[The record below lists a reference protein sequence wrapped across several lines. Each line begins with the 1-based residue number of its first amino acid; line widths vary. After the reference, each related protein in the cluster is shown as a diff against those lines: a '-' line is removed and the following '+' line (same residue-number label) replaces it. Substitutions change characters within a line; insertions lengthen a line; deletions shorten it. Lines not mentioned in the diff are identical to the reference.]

1 MRKATSG
8 NLPAETTSFIG
19 RRRELAELRRQL
31 ASARLV
37 TVVGPGGAGKSRL
50 TARIASDLSRG
61 FGDGAW
67 LVQLA
72 DIREPALVANA
83 FMAGLDLRDQTGMEP
98 CALVLSHLRERQLL
112 LVVDNCEH
120 LLQAVA
126 ELISEILRAAPHV
139 RVLATSREP
148 LSVSG
153 EHVVPV
159 PPLELPAISEA
170 LARSRQNEAVM
181 LFTERAAAATGGFEL
196 NADNQAAVIDVC
208 RRLDGLPLALE
219 LAAVRMRVLS
229 VEQIRGRLG
238 DRFNLL
244 TTGSRGA
251 LPRQQ
256 TLRNAMEWS
265 HDLLTESERE
275 LLRRLSVFT
284 GRFTLEA
291 VESVGGVAPTLEV
304 LSALVDR
311 SLVLKEESGPAACYR
326 LHETVREFAALKLSE
341 AGEQAEVE
349 ARCTRHYL
357 AVCEQFA
364 LEARQELA
372 QWLRRVDLEIDTIRA
387 VLQRCL
393 RADDIAT
400 GLELATSLGV
410 YWITRATSEGTRWLD
425 DLLEAGLDDS
435 EAAGWALMIRGFLA
449 VLHADAVMARPVLA
463 RAIAAARSSGP
474 STLLSCALAMAANA
488 ENMAGERAAARRF
501 LDEAAALAPE
511 LDDHP
516 AMVGVLLARALD
528 GLVRED
534 VPAIRSAATEGV
546 RRAQA
551 AGDLYTLATM
561 WMNLGLADLIAGEAT
576 AARPKLAAALRI
588 AREID
593 DRVAQFNLLAALSHA
608 AAMLSNAHQA
618 ARLLGAAESLR
629 SAVGLSANSIV
640 APMLIR
646 GRAGAESALGRAR
659 FEADFRAGMELTRI
673 EALQLA
679 LGEPARPQRTR
690 AAGPGPALGG
700 RETEVARL
708 VGAGLT
714 NKEIG
719 ARLFISERT
728 VETHVRNI
736 LDKLGFSSRAQIAGW
751 IAAPD
756 R

>member
-61 FGDGAW
+61 FGHGAW

-153 EHVVPV
+153 EHVVLV

-196 NADNQAAVIDVC
+196 NADNQAAVIDIC

-244 TTGSRGA
+244 TTGSREA

-265 HDLLTESERE
+265 HDLLTESERD
-275 LLRRLSVFT
+275 LLRRLSVFA

-349 ARCTRHYL
+349 TRCTRHYV

-393 RADDIAT
+393 RAGDIAT
-400 GLELATSLGV
+400 GLEVATSLGV

-425 DLLEAGLDDS
+425 DLLEAGFDDS
-435 EAAGWALMIRGFLA
+435 EATGWALMIRGFLA

-463 RAIAAARSSGP
+463 RAIATARSSGP

-488 ENMAGERAAARRF
+488 ENMAGERAGARRF
-501 LDEAAALAPE
+501 LEEAAVLAPE

-534 VPAIRSAATEGV
+534 VAAVRSAAMEGV
-546 RRAQA
+546 RRAEA

-561 WMNLGLADLIAGEAT
+561 WMNLGLADLIAGEAM

-608 AAMLSNAHQA
+608 AAMLGNAHQA

-629 SAVGLSANSIV
+629 SAVGLSVNSIV
-640 APMLIR
+640 SPMLIR

-659 FEADFRAGMELTRI
+659 FEADFKAGMELTRI

-679 LGEPARPQRTR
+679 LGEPVRPQRTR

-700 RETEVARL
+700 REAEVAHL

-728 VETHVRNI
+728 VETHVRNL

-756 R
+756 G

>member
-61 FGDGAW
+61 FGHGAW

-83 FMAGLDLRDQTGMEP
+83 FMAGLDLRDQTGTEP
-98 CALVLSHLRERQLL
+98 RALVLSHLRERQLL

-120 LLQAVA
+120 LLQAAA
-126 ELISEILRAAPHV
+126 ELISEILKAAPQV

-148 LSVSG
+148 LSVNG
-153 EHVVPV
+153 EHVVPI

-196 NADNQAAVIDVC
+196 NADNQAAVIDIC
-208 RRLDGLPLALE
+208 RRLDGLPFALE
-219 LAAVRMRVLS
+219 LAAVRTRVLS
-229 VEQIRGRLG
+229 VEQIRDRLG

-244 TTGSRGA
+244 TTGSREA

-265 HDLLTESERE
+265 HDLLTESEQG
-275 LLRRLSVFT
+275 LLRRLSVFA

-349 ARCTRHYL
+349 AR
-357 AVCEQFA
+357 
-364 LEARQELA
+364 QELA
-372 QWLRRVDLEIDTIRA
+372 QCLLRVDLEIDTIRA
-387 VLQRCL
+387 GLQRCL
-393 RADDIAT
+393 RAGDIAT
-400 GLELATSLGV
+400 GLEVATSLGG

-425 DLLEAGLDDS
+425 DLLEAGFDDS
-435 EAAGWALMIRGFLA
+435 EATGWALMIRGFPA

-463 RAIAAARSSGP
+463 RAIATARSSGP
-474 STLLSCALAMAANA
+474 STLLWCALAMAANA

-501 LDEAAALAPE
+501 LEEAAAVTPD
-511 LDDHP
+511 LDDHQ
-516 AMVGVLLARALD
+516 AMIGVLLAQALD

-534 VPAIRSAATEGV
+534 VPATRSAAMEGL
-546 RRAQA
+546 RRAEA

-561 WMNLGLADLIAGEAT
+561 QMNLGLADLIAGGAM

-608 AAMLSNAHQA
+608 AAMLGNAHQA

-629 SAVGLSANSIV
+629 SAVGLSVNSIV
-640 APMLIR
+640 SPMLIR

-659 FEADFRAGMELTRI
+659 FEADFKAGMELTRI

-679 LGEPARPQRTR
+679 LGEPVRPQRTR

-700 RETEVARL
+700 REAEVAHL

-728 VETHVRNI
+728 VETHVRNL

-756 R
+756 G